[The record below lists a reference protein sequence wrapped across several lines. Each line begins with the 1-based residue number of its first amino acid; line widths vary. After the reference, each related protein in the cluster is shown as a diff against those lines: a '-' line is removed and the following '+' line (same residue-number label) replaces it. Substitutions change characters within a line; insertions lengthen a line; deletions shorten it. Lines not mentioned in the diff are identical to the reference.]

1 MMILQMFIDFDQGYS
16 NHQAICNVGF
26 FPSYKFF
33 YILLQTNS
41 AVDISTIN
49 PHRRHNSDP

>member
-1 MMILQMFIDFDQGYS
+1 MILQMFIDFDQGYS